1 MNRKRS
7 LMDNGDPIE
16 DVVGDALVTAHEQGD
31 LSEAHRII
39 RANDFMVLQQFD
51 PETGE
56 VSENDDGSFN
66 VVLVEVEE
74 DTAVVAF
81 TQEKFAS
88 EFLHDVEDELPEAEN
103 YPAVMLDGNTLLDGL
118 PEDCGLL
125 INPGA
130 PTECYFPPG
139 LEDDADDDDSE

>member
-1 MNRKRS
+1 
-7 LMDNGDPIE
+7 MDNGDPADDI
-16 DVVGDALVTAHEQGD
+16 VGDALFLAHEQGD
-31 LSEAHRII
+31 LGEAHRII
-39 RANDFMVLQQFD
+39 RSHEFMVLQQFD
-51 PETGE
+51 SETGE
-56 VSENDDGSFN
+56 VSKNDDGSFN

-88 EFLHDVEDELPEAEN
+88 EFLHDVGDELPDAEN
-103 YPAVMLDGNTLLDGL
+103 YPAVMLDGNALLDGL

-125 INPGA
+125 FNPGA

-139 LEDDADDDDSE
+139 LEEKEDDDDDDSE

>member
-1 MNRKRS
+1 
-7 LMDNGDPIE
+7 MDNGDSADAA
-16 DVVGDALVTAHEQGD
+16 DVIGEALVLAHEQND
-31 LSEAHRII
+31 IDAAHRII
-39 RANDFMVLQQFD
+39 RSHEFMVLQQFD

-56 VSENDDGSFN
+56 VNENDDGSFN

-88 EFLHDVEDELPEAEN
+88 EFLHDVEDELPDIEN
-103 YPAVMLDGNTLLDGL
+103 YPAVMLDGNALLDGL

-130 PTECYFPPG
+130 PTECYFPPEMD
-139 LEDDADDDDSE
+139 EDEDNDESE

>member
-1 MNRKRS
+1 
-7 LMDNGDPIE
+7 MDNGDNADTD
-16 DVVGDALVTAHEQGD
+16 DVVGEALVMAHEENDIGA
-31 LSEAHRII
+31 AHRII
-39 RANDFMVLQQFD
+39 RSNEFMVLQQFD

-56 VSENDDGSFN
+56 VNENDDGSFN

-88 EFLHDVEDELPEAEN
+88 EFLHDVQDELPEIEN
-103 YPAVMLDGNTLLDGL
+103 YPAVMLDGNALLDGL

-130 PTECYFPPG
+130 PTECYFPPELSE
-139 LEDDADDDDSE
+139 LEDNDDSE